1 MLVMRIA
8 IQTFKL
14 GESLMKNN
22 GTCPA
27 CHGALYA
34 LPTMRTKV
42 FYECV
47 TCRRVWE
54 LNALVR
60 SGFKFVAMNQYQLN
74 RQTNIQNGYFPK
86 TDAIPKPPAR
96 TLLSYAADPTT
107 LPLVQQFEL
116 KWDVIAAWMQDAR
129 KYSNLAYHYRDSRAN
144 AEKNRCYD
152 LISHGLYEQF
162 KAFGTC
168 GTRCIIIR
176 DPNTKPVNREEP
188 FGTPKSQ
195 LDLRFGP
202 MQYLALKYPAN
213 DAVITTLPYAG
224 ITQFF
229 PKLNP
234 WSEYFP
240 HLNLDEITATFAAIE
255 TAAVKLPTLN
265 FDENIEESI

>member
-1 MLVMRIA
+1 MNIL
-8 IQTFKL
+8 
-14 GESLMKNN
+14 
-22 GTCPA
+22 
-27 CHGALYA
+27 
-34 LPTMRTKV
+34 RTKV
-42 FYECV
+42 FYACS

-54 LNALVR
+54 PNAFIK
-60 SGFKFVAMNQYQLN
+60 SGFKFVAMNPSKLEQSQS
-74 RQTNIQNGYFPK
+74 TTWIAADKKIVNG
-86 TDAIPKPPAR
+86 R

-129 KYSNLAYHYRDSRAN
+129 KYSNLAYQYRDSRAN
-144 AEKNRCYD
+144 TEKNRCYD

-162 KAFGTC
+162 KTFGTC
-168 GTRCIIIR
+168 GTRCLIIR